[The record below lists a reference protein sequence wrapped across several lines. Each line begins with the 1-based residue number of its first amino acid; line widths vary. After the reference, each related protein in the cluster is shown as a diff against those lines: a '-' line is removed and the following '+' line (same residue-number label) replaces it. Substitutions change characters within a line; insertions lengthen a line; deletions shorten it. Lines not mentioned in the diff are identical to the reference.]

1 MPSLLDEIRVLE
13 STTIITGSLAGC
25 LLGDLGASIVKVE
38 HPNGGDPFR
47 VFRGDDYSPHFR
59 AYNRNKES
67 IALDLRNKQGR
78 DIYLKLVAESDVLIE
93 NFRPGVM
100 ERLDLGIEVLRDIN
114 PRLIACSITGFGE
127 DGPYMD
133 RPAYDAVAQGLSGI
147 TSMFLASDDA
157 QLTGPTIADN
167 MTGYNACYGVLGAL
181 FERERTGR
189 ARRVEVNMMESAIA
203 FIPDPFLNA
212 QLAGV
217 EPGPLMRVSASQ
229 SYAVRCADGK
239 ALAIHMSSQDKFW
252 QAMQRAFDRADLG
265 TDPRFNDR
273 TKRIDNYLELAAE
286 FQKTAVTQSHDYWA
300 KRMASEDVP
309 FAPVNNLPEVYDDPQ
324 VKHLDTFTEFT
335 HPKHGSYI
343 GIRRP
348 VAFDGSREDQP
359 LQPPPDF
366 NEQGE
371 AILRRLGLNKNEI
384 TAWKAHNRDLATQE
398 RQTK

>member
-1 MPSLLDEIRVLE
+1 MPSLLDGIKILE

-38 HPNGGDPFR
+38 HPKGGDPFR

-67 IALDLRNKQGR
+67 LALDLRSEKGR
-78 DIYLKLVAESDVLIE
+78 KIYLKLAAETDILIE

-100 ERLDLGIEVLRDIN
+100 DRLNLGLEVLRKAN
-114 PRLIACSITGFGE
+114 PRLIVCSITGFGA
-127 DGPYMD
+127 DGPYKN
-133 RPAYDAVAQGLSGI
+133 RPAYDAVAQGVAGI
-147 TSMFLASDDA
+147 TSLFLDEDA

-167 MTGYNACYGVLGAL
+167 MTGYNACYGIMAAL

-189 ARRVEVNMMESAIA
+189 ARRVEVNMLESAVA

-239 ALAIHMSSQDKFW
+239 MIAIHMSSQEKFW
-252 QAMQRAFDRADLG
+252 QAMQNAFERPDLG
-265 TDPRFNDR
+265 TDPRFDDR
-273 TKRIDNYLELAAE
+273 TKRIDNYLALSAE
-286 FQKTAVTQSHDYWA
+286 FRKTAATQPHSYWTA
-300 KRMASEDVP
+300 RLEAEDVP
-309 FAPVNNLPEVYDDPQ
+309 FAPVNSLPEVYDDPQ
-324 VKHLDTFTEFT
+324 VRHLGTFTDIT
-335 HPKHGSYI
+335 HPEHGTYT

-348 VAFDGSREDQP
+348 VLFDGARDDQP
-359 LQPPPDF
+359 LEPPPDF

-371 AILRRLGLNKNEI
+371 KILRGLGLSDAEI
-384 TAWKAHNRDLATQE
+384 EAWNDHNRKLNDDA
-398 RQTK
+398 

>member
-1 MPSLLDEIRVLE
+1 MPSLLDGIRVLE

-25 LLGDLGASIVKVE
+25 LLGDLGASIIKVE

-47 VFRGDDYSPHFR
+47 IFRGDDYSPHFR

-67 IALDLRNKQGR
+67 LALDLRSEQGR
-78 DIYLKLVAESDVLIE
+78 DIYLKLVAEADVLIE

-100 ERLDLGIEVLRDIN
+100 ERLGLGVEVLREN
-114 PRLIACSITGFGE
+114 NSRLIACSITGFGE
-127 DGPYMD
+127 DGPYKD

-147 TSMFLASDDA
+147 TSMFLANDDA

-189 ARRVEVNMMESAIA
+189 VRRVEVNMMESAIA

-239 ALAIHMSSQDKFW
+239 ALAIHMSSQEKFW
-252 QAMQRAFDRADLG
+252 QAMQRAFDRTDLG
-265 TDPRFNDR
+265 TDPRFDDR
-273 TKRIDNYLELAAE
+273 TKRIDNYLALADE
-286 FQKTAVTQSHDYWA
+286 FQKTAVTQPHDYWA
-300 KRMASEDVP
+300 TRMAAEDVP
-309 FAPVNNLPEVYDDPQ
+309 FAPVNSLPEVYDDPQ
-324 VKHLDTFTEFT
+324 VKHLGTFASIT
-335 HPKHGSYI
+335 HPDHGTYTA
-343 GIRRP
+343 IRRP
-348 VAFDGSREDQP
+348 VTFDGVRDDQP
-359 LQPPPDF
+359 LEPPPDF

-371 AILRRLGLNKNEI
+371 IILRQLGLTESEI
-384 TAWKAHNRDLATQE
+384 EIWAAHNRKLA
-398 RQTK
+398 R

>member
-1 MPSLLDEIRVLE
+1 MPSLLDGIKIVE

-38 HPNGGDPFR
+38 HPKGGDPFR

-67 IALDLRNKQGR
+67 VALDLRSDQGR
-78 DIYLKLVAESDVLIE
+78 AIYLKLAGEADILIE

-100 ERLDLGIEVLRDIN
+100 DRLGLGLDVLRETN
-114 PRLIACSITGFGE
+114 PRLIFCSITGFGA
-127 DGPYMD
+127 DGPYKD

-147 TSMFLASDDA
+147 TSMFLGEDDS

-167 MTGYNACYGVLGAL
+167 LTGYNACYGVLGAL

-239 ALAIHMSSQDKFW
+239 ALSIHMSSQEKFW
-252 QAMQRAFDRADLG
+252 QAMQRAFDRTDLG
-265 TDPRFNDR
+265 TDPRFDDR
-273 TKRIDNYLELAAE
+273 IKRIDNYLELAQE
-286 FQKTAVTQSHDYWA
+286 FQKTAVTQPHDYWA
-300 KRMASEDVP
+300 ERMAAEDVP
-309 FAPVNNLPEVYDDPQ
+309 FAPVNSLPEVYDDPQ
-324 VKHLDTFTEFT
+324 VRHLGTFTDIT
-335 HPKHGSYI
+335 HPERGTYT

-348 VAFDGSREDQP
+348 VSFDGSRDDQP
-359 LQPPPDF
+359 LGAPPDF

-371 AILRRLGLNKNEI
+371 AILRRLGQSDAEIAAWNDHNHKLNEGS
-384 TAWKAHNRDLATQE
+384 
-398 RQTK
+398 